1 MGCYASFLRELIYS
15 DLLSAEDHSF
25 ENFKKYKAELTP
37 LIMRTP
43 LKSGFAKLSTQRT
56 RSENPNESIT
66 EFLNEN
72 QNPKILQ

>member
-15 DLLSAEDHSF
+15 DLLSAEDHSLKF
-25 ENFKKYKAELTP
+25 SKEYKAELTP

-43 LKSGFAKLSTQRT
+43 FKSGFAKLSTQRT

-66 EFLNEN
+66 EFLNGN
-72 QNPKILQ
+72 QNLKILQ